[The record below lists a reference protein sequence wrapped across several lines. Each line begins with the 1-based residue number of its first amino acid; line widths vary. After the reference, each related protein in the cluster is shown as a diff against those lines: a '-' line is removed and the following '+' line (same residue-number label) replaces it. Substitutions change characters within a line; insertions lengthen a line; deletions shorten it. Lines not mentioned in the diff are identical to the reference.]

1 MTTSLLAQ
9 DDLAKTL
16 ARDPQ
21 GIVLRD
27 LRRQLLEGRAVWTA
41 SRPGHGIDV
50 AARAYDAALAA
61 LPDLWK
67 AQQRSK

>member
-1 MTTSLLAQ
+1 MIGPSLAQ
-9 DDLAKTL
+9 DDLAKKL

-21 GIVLRD
+21 GVTLRD
-27 LRRQLLEGRAVWTA
+27 LRQRLLQGRALWSA
-41 SRPGHGIDV
+41 SRSSHGSDV